1 MLVELVEIQK
11 RVNGSYYLNTIYL
24 NPKHIIY
31 ISEDRQMANL
41 MREGKVNLG
50 LIKGATFSKVR
61 INENNHTNE
70 IVVVGEPSAIE
81 RKIFKTRRVLRG

>member
-1 MLVELVEIQK
+1 
-11 RVNGSYYLNTIYL
+11 
-24 NPKHIIY
+24 
-31 ISEDRQMANL
+31 MANL